1 MYNGFG
7 KKPKF
12 AIAASMLMAA
22 ILLGTTA
29 ISSITTA
36 ESVYAYRNNQAA
48 SQANDC
54 GNGSV
59 PIDTVLCQNTGS
71 QIQGDKNTA
80 ALSSQQTFPEPPT
93 ETPDPCED
101 CLAPLL
107 DFPGLAIDLAQVN
120 IAQNTQFSTDEDA
133 IEAICEALENGYPVD
148 AAGGPNLA
156 VDFTGAFNVNPE
168 IDPVTAENLRSTIIE
183 CLNMIFGA

>member
-80 ALSSQQTFPEPPT
+80 ALSSQQTFPA
-93 ETPDPCED
+93 DPCVACFDSLTSEQRTHFEEVLD
-101 CLAPLL
+101 EFTGGSITTIEQLCEAFAELSPQDRGRIVDLLISVLGFETASEIILCLEEVFGLAP
-107 DFPGLAIDLAQVN
+107 P
-120 IAQNTQFSTDEDA
+120 
-133 IEAICEALENGYPVD
+133 PR
-148 AAGGPNLA
+148 P
-156 VDFTGAFNVNPE
+156 
-168 IDPVTAENLRSTIIE
+168 
-183 CLNMIFGA
+183 